1 MRKVL
6 VPLFVLPFFVM
17 WIFPSHATSSEY
29 SQTLGSLQTPAPQTI
44 RHQPTD
50 AVIRYENLGGGD
62 DFLVI
67 CRDWAAQ
74 GGHCAD
80 DSARGILYAGEDS
93 LSKYGWADTDG
104 YYHPR
109 SGCTTEASVGAWV
122 EVSHAALRPGWVKT
136 FGSNG
141 AAWTVRMRCR

>member
-6 VPLFVLPFFVM
+6 VPLFALPFFAM
-17 WIFPSHATSSEY
+17 WVFPTQAPPP
-29 SQTLGSLQTPAPQTI
+29 GSTQAI
-44 RHQPTD
+44 RHQLTD

-67 CRDWAAQ
+67 CRDWAPR
-74 GGHCAD
+74 GGGCAD
-80 DSARGILYAGEDS
+80 DSERGILYAGEDS

-109 SGCTTEASVGAWV
+109 PGCTTEASTGAWV
-122 EVSHAALRPGWVKT
+122 EVSHAAPRPGWVKT

-141 AAWTVRMRCR
+141 AAWTVRMRCG